1 MNNDSDTRVYDLP
14 TSGMFRVRHRG
25 SCVAVFNYCVADESG
40 FFTKKQAKKLAI
52 KLARKIEKSTVIET
66 EKGFKLLKQ
75 ERNNQSSM
83 TNKQE
88 VFVRYTRDEAIILF
102 NYQPVLRIPT
112 KYRLGDQEVDMCEE
126 LVDWVNQIVEDLN
139 EHVILPDINK
149 TKNENESRTRKS

>member
-66 EKGFKLLKQ
+66 EKGFKLLKR

-102 NYQPVLRIPT
+102 NYRPVLRIPT

-139 EHVILPDINK
+139 EHVTLPDIDK
-149 TKNENESRTRKS
+149 NESRR